1 MQKITQ
7 EAIDRI
13 EVLAR
18 KQAAV
23 IVKNPTESYN
33 VTTGV
38 KTTSGET
45 IELKVIPGSIT
56 RKDLDSRVTAE
67 ATGKF
72 FIPTKRIRLEV
83 GDIITTQSCSSRV
96 IYTKVD
102 TTGNLQTVYVK
113 KYI

>member
-13 EVLAR
+13 EVIAR
-18 KQAAV
+18 KQEVV

-33 VTTGV
+33 VATGL
-38 KTTSGET
+38 KTVSGET
-45 IELKVIPGSIT
+45 TELKVIPGSIT

-67 ATGKF
+67 ATAKF
-72 FIPTKRIRLEV
+72 YIPTKRIRLEV